1 MRPNDDYTA
10 GRSPPPHPH
19 LCLLSPHFE
28 LSHCFTNLAALGRAS
43 NAQPSLR
50 TTVLGVLPALYHF
63 SLHVRAECS

>member
-1 MRPNDDYTA
+1 MEVWTCAPMMTTQLA
-10 GRSPPPHPH
+10 APHPPH
-19 LCLLSPHFE
+19 LRLLSPHFE

-63 SLHVRAECS
+63 SLSM